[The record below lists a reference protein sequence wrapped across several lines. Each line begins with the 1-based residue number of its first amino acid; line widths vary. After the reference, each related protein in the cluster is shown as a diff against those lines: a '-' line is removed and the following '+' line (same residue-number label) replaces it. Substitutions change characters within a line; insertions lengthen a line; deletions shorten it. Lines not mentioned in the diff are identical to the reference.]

1 MVDSLNK
8 YTQPHLVVAGK
19 WDLFQL
25 TVKMMKWTQRVLEI
39 WVSRSALERA
49 VVRWDEVGPLLK
61 ETVEGTSSWM
71 LRREGQHTTHL
82 TRFPSHDT
90 LHEYC
95 MHTCT

>member
-25 TVKMMKWTQRVLEI
+25 TVKMMKWTQCVLEI
-39 WVSRSALERA
+39 CVPRSALERT

-61 ETVEGTSSWM
+61 ETVEGTSSWT
-71 LRREGQHTTHL
+71 LR
-82 TRFPSHDT
+82 
-90 LHEYC
+90 
-95 MHTCT
+95 